1 MEELRLGVLSSHEGS
16 NMQSIIDACRDGR
29 LEGELRVV
37 ISNNSGS
44 PALKRAAR
52 ARIAGYHLSG
62 KTHPDADGLDL
73 AILETLRRGEV
84 NLVVLAGYM
93 KRLGPRT
100 VSEYRGRILNIHPAL
115 LPRHGGKGMY
125 GRAVHESV
133 LAAGERVTGVTVH
146 LVDEEYDHGPIVAQ
160 ARVPVR
166 DDDTVDTLS
175 GRVLRRER
183 EFYVETL
190 QRIERGEIRLGE
202 VAQG

>member
-16 NMQSIIDACRDGR
+16 NMQAIIDACRDGR
-29 LEGELRVV
+29 LKGELRVV
-37 ISNNSGS
+37 ITNNSRS
-44 PALKRAAR
+44 PALER
-52 ARIAGYHLSG
+52 ARREGIPGYHLSG
-62 KTHPDADGLDL
+62 KTHPDDDKLDL
-73 AILETLRRGEV
+73 AILETLRQEDV

-100 VSEYRGRILNIHPAL
+100 VSQYHGRILNIHPAL

-146 LVDEEYDHGPIVAQ
+146 LVDEEYDQGPIVAQ

-175 GRVLRRER
+175 ERVLRREH

-190 QRIERGEIRLGE
+190 QRVELGEITLDE
-202 VAQG
+202 VAQD